1 MTILY
6 IIGAVFFIFL
16 VFFLLKKL
24 IKLAIILLLIG
35 ACIFLYYRY
44 KGGAK
49 PSATQ
54 RISVERPLKGMA

>member
-6 IIGAVFFIFL
+6 IIGAVLFIFL

-44 KGGAK
+44 KGSTK

-54 RISVERPLKGMA
+54 RITVEQPMKGMS